1 MELGKFPQRL
11 QLTMY
16 HGLSSGFS
24 SNMWCGES
32 ISRIGRS
39 TIVCPW
45 GSYILSPDPS
55 NGVFDYTDVLS
66 AALDAGTAVGV
77 ILVFFW

>member
-1 MELGKFPQRL
+1 
-11 QLTMY
+11 
-16 HGLSSGFS
+16 
-24 SNMWCGES
+24 MWCGES

-45 GSYILSPDPS
+45 GSYTLSPDPS

>member
-1 MELGKFPQRL
+1 
-11 QLTMY
+11 MY
-16 HGLSSGFS
+16 RGLSSGFS
-24 SNMWCGES
+24 SSMWCGES

-39 TIVCPW
+39 TIVRPRR
-45 GSYILSPDPS
+45 SSTLSLDPS
-55 NGVFDYTDVLS
+55 NGVFNDTDVLS